1 MTALTSIAFY
11 LGVIFYSAAAT
22 LFFLELARRD
32 GAPTR
37 SAWGPRL
44 LAVGAVLHGAHVI
57 SASLLTRVCPVESL
71 HFALSLSALVAVVAY
86 LALHRRSRLY
96 AMGAFVAP
104 LGLTFLVGAQFVGRS
119 VRDVLPFS
127 RGLLMMHIASNVF
140 GVGLF
145 LLAGAAGAFYLV
157 LERRLRKKKQLDST
171 SRLPPLDALD
181 RSSHRL
187 LLAGFP
193 LLTFGVVTGA
203 LFTEQLG
210 QLGTAE
216 LLRSLLG
223 YATWILLASVLVLRR
238 VGGFGGRRA
247 AYGTL
252 AGVLC
257 VLLVL
262 LIYAVHPMG
271 GRPS

>member
-11 LGVIFYSAAAT
+11 LGVIAYSAAAT

-32 GAPTR
+32 SVQGRA
-37 SAWGPRL
+37 AWGPRL
-44 LAVGAVLHGAHVI
+44 LGVGALLHATHVVV
-57 SASLLTRVCPVESL
+57 ASLLTRVCPVESL

-86 LALHRRSRLY
+86 LALHRRARLY

-104 LGLTFLVGAQFVGRS
+104 LALTFLVGAQFVGRDAS
-119 VRDVLPFS
+119 EAVPFS
-127 RGLLMMHIASNVF
+127 RALLALHIAANVL

-145 LLAGAAGAFYLV
+145 LLAGAAGGFYLIQD
-157 LERRLRKKKQLDST
+157 RRLRKKLLNAT

-181 RSSHRL
+181 RASHRL
-187 LLAGFP
+187 LLVGFP

-203 LFTEQLG
+203 LFTERLG
-210 QLGTAE
+210 QFGTAE

-223 YATWILLASVLVLRR
+223 YATWILLAAVLVLRR
-238 VGGFGGRRA
+238 LGGFGGRRA

-271 GRPS
+271 GPPS